1 MTIPSTLIARL
12 TDFSVWTPI
21 RSARSFPEEQVV
33 YVIRVVDGSSVPL
46 RIPRARKV
54 DESGVVNIG
63 SGYGAS
69 RLGNLKAAL
78 ALAKRDDWSQSNHH
92 QLMLWWVNCDFDSM
106 EGFRD
111 RHLEACWKCVADKVA
126 ARKLE
131 GELLWAYKIEFADI
145 PIGNLKTW

>member
-1 MTIPSTLIARL
+1 MTIPAALRDKLA
-12 TDFSVWTPI
+12 DFSVWTPI
-21 RSARSFPEEQVV
+21 RTAQSFPDDQVV
-33 YVIRVVDGSSVPL
+33 YVIRVVDGNSVPL

-54 DESGVVNIG
+54 DEAGIVNIG
-63 SGYGAS
+63 SGYGSS

-78 ALAKRDDWSQSNHH
+78 ELANKDDWNQSSHH
-92 QLMLWWVNCDFDSM
+92 QLMLWWLDCDFDSL

-111 RHLEACWKCVADKVA
+111 RHLEACWKCVADKAA